1 MGAFFTNVQVATGAM
16 SPEDARAAIV
26 ASLGE
31 MAAEQ
36 DQHEL
41 TEEDRLFGRDVH
53 RSILVGPAEGSWI
66 AVFDEMT
73 EDQRHADM
81 QDLTRRLSRVTGA
94 AVGVLN
100 QHSDMLALWLAL
112 QGEVVDEF
120 RTQQVPGD
128 VERWRAVLADDT
140 TTAQLRHVFDTNVPF
155 AEDLIPDLA
164 RLFGWDLDLSGTGF
178 EYLERGLSSHEASD
192 FTRLEFRSSVDPLAD
207 RRGSGPPVLAQGIS
221 HPLLQVGVDQPITGF
236 TAMFQSTGGPGTGL
250 AIVIWGSA
258 LDLLD
263 LEGVQLATRP
273 GGELQEFE
281 LLHSVSTEA
290 STPLRYVEVP
300 ELVIP
305 RGFTGNAYAG
315 VPGMSMRRVIAAQ
328 YAACVAVML
337 TGRGLQIGTGELNI
351 GVTPA
356 QNRDAGQT
364 SWTARV
370 VVT

>member
-1 MGAFFTNVQVATGAM
+1 
-16 SPEDARAAIV
+16 
-26 ASLGE
+26 
-31 MAAEQ
+31 
-36 DQHEL
+36 
-41 TEEDRLFGRDVH
+41 
-53 RSILVGPAEGSWI
+53 
-66 AVFDEMT
+66 
-73 EDQRHADM
+73 
-81 QDLTRRLSRVTGA
+81 
-94 AVGVLN
+94 
-100 QHSDMLALWLAL
+100 
-112 QGEVVDEF
+112 
-120 RTQQVPGD
+120 
-128 VERWRAVLADDT
+128 
-140 TTAQLRHVFDTNVPF
+140 
-155 AEDLIPDLA
+155 
-164 RLFGWDLDLSGTGF
+164 
-178 EYLERGLSSHEASD
+178 
-192 FTRLEFRSSVDPLAD
+192 
-207 RRGSGPPVLAQGIS
+207 
-221 HPLLQVGVDQPITGF
+221 
-236 TAMFQSTGGPGTGL
+236 MFQSTGGPGTGL
-250 AIVIWGSA
+250 GVVIWGSA

-315 VPGMSMRRVIAAQ
+315 VSGMSMRRAIAAQ

-337 TGRGLQIGTGELNI
+337 TGRGAQVGTGELNI